1 MALAQDVWY
10 VPEDEDTD
18 TSIVRTSYRWIGAC
32 PLGCSGANFNS
43 RKKGFWTF
51 NGEEACVKMMIN
63 HIYSSSNHKGVA
75 QTWQGAKTIVMEFL
89 DKNSD
94 ALEVQDESWEDRE
107 AYRQEYAPVG
117 TAQPQQMEDTAE
129 DDAEHEDEAGVDD
142 AEPRMARARAA
153 MAMPRARAKTPMP
166 MPPKAPPPSHLAPK
180 SQQATKMEDLRTK
193 KKEQDNLCKSIQMA
207 VAKGMADSLAGSL
220 SSIPQKRALP
230 SCSSSSE
237 RNVRQRIVLP
247 DVSEVVNLLNQEE
260 TTTVPLR
267 LLHEMQQSMRR
278 VISSCEQ
285 AARVSNGVKV
295 VVEGFSNQFL
305 AERQNA
311 DELLAQ
317 LENAMRRIPQ

>member
-43 RKKGFWTF
+43 TKKGFWTF
-51 NGEEACVKMMIN
+51 NGEEACVKKMIN

-75 QTWQGAKTIVMEFL
+75 QTWQGAKTIVMDFL

-107 AYRQEYAPVG
+107 AYRQEYAPVEK
-117 TAQPQQMEDTAE
+117 AQPQQMEETAE
-129 DDAEHEDEAGVDD
+129 DDAEDEDEAGVDD

-180 SQQATKMEDLRTK
+180 SQQATKLDDLREK
-193 KKEQDNLCKSIQMA
+193 KKQENFCKSIQMA
-207 VAKGMADSLAGSL
+207 VAKGMADTLAGTL
-220 SSIPQKRALP
+220 SSIPPKRALP

-295 VVEGFSNQFL
+295 VVEGFSNSFL

-311 DELLAQ
+311 EELLVQ
-317 LENAMRRIPQ
+317 LENAMRRIP

>member
-32 PLGCSGANFNS
+32 PLGCSGANFNA

-75 QTWQGAKTIVMEFL
+75 QTWQGAKTIVMDFL

-107 AYRQEYAPVG
+107 AYRQEYAPVQ
-117 TAQPQQMEDTAE
+117 TEQPQQMDETAE
-129 DDAEHEDEAGVDD
+129 DDAEGEDEAGVDD

-207 VAKGMADSLAGSL
+207 VAKGMADTLAGTL
-220 SSIPQKRALP
+220 SSIPPKRALP

-247 DVSEVVNLLNQEE
+247 DASEVVNLLNLEE